1 MDDES
6 DTYVY
11 VMSCV
16 GVPCRSGLMSNLKQV
31 YKNMFVSVLCDR

>member
-6 DTYVY
+6 DTYVC

-31 YKNMFVSVLCDR
+31 